1 MTDATIEPPEFE
13 TMSHDE
19 AIARL
24 RAQQNFPLAI
34 AAGLAAAVVG
44 AVLWAVVV
52 YVTNYS
58 TGLMAIVVGALVG
71 YAVRTAGKGVDQQF
85 GILGAVLAALGW
97 ALGTALADIAMVAK
111 EGQVDATALAGQL
124 GVSGTAELF
133 MAAADPMDLLF
144 LAIAVWEGYKF
155 AFRYRL

>member
-13 TMSHDE
+13 TMNHDDV
-19 AIARL
+19 IAQL

-34 AAGLAAAVVG
+34 IAGLAAAIVG
-44 AVLWAVVV
+44 AILWAVVV

-71 YAVRTAGKGVDQQF
+71 YAVRVTGKGVDQQF
-85 GILGAVLAALGW
+85 GILGAVLAAFGW
-97 ALGTALADIAMVAK
+97 ALGTALADVAMVA
-111 EGQVDATALAGQL
+111 QL
-124 GVSGTAELF
+124 GHAEVTAVASQLGLSGTAQLF
-133 MAAADPMDLLF
+133 MEAADPMDLLF